1 MMPNWKQCLQAIVLL
16 SIVGFALVIVSGF
29 WRVLGLLLVVAAVA
43 WFFWAN
49 RTANRPRR
57 K

>member
-1 MMPNWKQCLQAIVLL
+1 MPNWKQCLQAIVLL

-29 WRVLGLLLVVAAVA
+29 WRVLGLLMVAAIIA